1 MSSGRSPS
9 IVPSISSYNS
19 STLPRKQRA
28 PASLP
33 NSIDF
38 LHLLTTTTTATTTA
52 SSTTSSTSAVS
63 SGRIKKNKDSS
74 SPNKIFNNHTS
85 DTSTSCDICKYY
97 GHPWIDICKAIKA
110 KKF

>member
-1 MSSGRSPS
+1 MSGGRSPT

-38 LHLLTTTTTATTTA
+38 LHLSTTTA
-52 SSTTSSTSAVS
+52 SSSIASSTSAVS
-63 SGRIKKNKDSS
+63 SGRIKKNKDLS

-97 GHPWIDICKAIKA
+97 GHPWIDICNAIKA
-110 KKF
+110 RTS